1 MILSCVDEPELSTKS
16 AKQCI
21 SDVYS
26 IPEMDSGTFGGD
38 FLRNPMSWTTELS
51 EVISEV
57 TF

>member
-16 AKQCI
+16 AEQCI

-26 IPEMDSGTFGGD
+26 IPEMDSGFFGGD